1 MLPFADLS
9 VDVALRAGKDCAS
22 TKHCKLCCCDV
33 HVLGQEDR
41 IMYRLEA
48 WLRLLC
54 QGHPL
59 DVLVCASMCCRQQ
72 RGRMA
77 FDRSACRT
85 RSNIRCH
92 STSWRARGR
101 IFTVASYRMGP
112 GKGRKKRGVAHI
124 PTRRHSELRIYTGHR
139 TLDHGKPGSHRA
151 RIVEGLITG
160 MGFIGGGAILVVKA
174 SVRGTATAASLWAT
188 GAIGTSVGLGA
199 YDVAIV
205 LSVMTFLT
213 LRLNANLKPDGPE
226 NKPD

>member
-1 MLPFADLS
+1 
-9 VDVALRAGKDCAS
+9 
-22 TKHCKLCCCDV
+22 
-33 HVLGQEDR
+33 
-41 IMYRLEA
+41 MYRLEV
-48 WLRLLC
+48 WLRLRC

-72 RGRMA
+72 RGRME

-139 TLDHGKPGSHRA
+139 TLDHGKPGSHSPDRRRA
-151 RIVEGLITG
+151 DHWHGVHRRRSYPRCQSKRAWNCDSSEPLGDRRDRHLRGSRRLRRSNRALSHDFPHPSPQCQSQTRRPREQTGLNCLHPERQQLSLPVFTSCDRIG
-160 MGFIGGGAILVVKA
+160 ILWFFRRSA
-174 SVRGTATAASLWAT
+174 PA
-188 GAIGTSVGLGA
+188 
-199 YDVAIV
+199 
-205 LSVMTFLT
+205 
-213 LRLNANLKPDGPE
+213 
-226 NKPD
+226 